1 MVEILWFPEP
11 GGPKAYALPR
21 TAICGTDV
29 HIYDWNE
36 WAMRTIPT
44 PMVVGHEYCG
54 IIKELGPE
62 LSKKCPLLYDVLI
75 SGLVTEALK

>member
-1 MVEILWFPEP
+1 
-11 GGPKAYALPR
+11 
-21 TAICGTDV
+21 
-29 HIYDWNE
+29 
-36 WAMRTIPT
+36 MRTIPT